1 MFSCFQ
7 FLYRNTATHRS
18 SYRICRTILHKIRF
32 RSEKDTQSLEG
43 TTTRKSLQSQCA
55 MKVRT
60 VTIGVEL
67 IAKDLIEV
75 DGTHPINEKLKK
87 AKSALTS
94 ITSSLVAVGYE
105 VQTQRVS
112 FNNFE
117 EWLLDGD
124 SDNAGGKESA
134 SYVAL
139 VNVLLHYL
147 TLHSIEICSIGC
159 CSSSFAISLVPLLLS
174 LSDCL
179 YCSALF
185 LKTEKDDIAPDSA
198 LILKAA
204 HTLVEIAK
212 SSGIFGCFRFCSSF
226 NCAGGTPFFP
236 ASFHDAQA
244 ENCAFPAPLISQ
256 QIEISNPMVTK
267 INGFLILIGLECA
280 DLLFIAFYGAKSIS
294 EGNSKNNVITRE
306 AILKESKRSVSIYV

>member
-1 MFSCFQ
+1 
-7 FLYRNTATHRS
+7 
-18 SYRICRTILHKIRF
+18 
-32 RSEKDTQSLEG
+32 
-43 TTTRKSLQSQCA
+43 

-67 IAKDLIEV
+67 NVNDLIYV

-94 ITSSLVAVGYE
+94 ITSSLVAAGYE

-124 SDNAGGKESA
+124 SNNAGGKESA

-147 TLHSIEICSIGC
+147 KLHSIEICSIGC

-185 LKTEKDDIAPDSA
+185 RKTEKDDIAPDSA
-198 LILKAA
+198 LILQAA

-226 NCAGGTPFFP
+226 NFAGGTPFFP
-236 ASFHDAQA
+236 ASFHEAQA
-244 ENCAFPAPLISQ
+244 ENCPMISQ
-256 QIEISNPMVTK
+256 EVEISNSMVTK
-267 INGFLILIGLECA
+267 NNGFLVLIGLECA
-280 DLLFIAFYGAKSIS
+280 DLLFIAFYGARSIS
-294 EGNSKNNVITRE
+294 EGNSKSNVITRE
-306 AILKESKRSVSIYV
+306 AILLEIERSVSIYI